1 MKLLSGR
8 SVEAGLSSLTKRI
21 QSKVAGE
28 SYFDN
33 FSRGR
38 YATDASIYQITPVGV
53 VVPKSIDDVKVALSI
68 AREEGCSVLPRGG
81 GTSQCGQTVNESLI
95 IDTSKYLNTV
105 LRIDAE
111 ERSTIVEPGVVLDQL
126 NSLLKPYGLWFPV
139 DISTSAQATIGGM
152 IGNNS
157 CGARSIKYGTM
168 RDNVIEITA
177 LLPNGT
183 ESKFGPSSSGLEYCS
198 LGELKSS
205 LLKLGSKYSGQIEQ
219 NFPKLMRRVGGYNI
233 DALRAKKDCVPN
245 LSHILVGSEGTL
257 AFSSSIKLSLS
268 DLPKHSTLGVCHF
281 LDFQQAMRA
290 TKDIVS
296 LGPTAVELVDKTMI
310 NLASKN
316 AAFNEVVTKVIVGNP
331 ESVLLVEFSGDIDS
345 ENKKK
350 LNLLTELLKDLGY
363 PGVVVPVVDV
373 KLQKAVWDVRKQA
386 LNIVMSM
393 KGDGK
398 PISFVEDC
406 AVELDDLPEYTRR
419 LDAIF
424 EKHGTSGTWYAHA
437 SVGTLHVRPILNLKL
452 DSEVKKMREI
462 AEETFEMVKEYKGS
476 HSGEHGD
483 GIVRSEF
490 HEKMFGSDIVRA
502 FHEVKE
508 LFDPENTMNPGK
520 IVQPP
525 AMDDPS
531 LLRFKPNYE
540 IDNPKTKFN
549 WDLWGGFGGAVEMCN
564 NNGAC
569 RKLRGGSMCPSYR
582 VTRDEQ
588 HSTRG
593 RANTLRLALSGQ
605 LGENALAKQEI
616 EESLRYCVGC
626 KACRREC
633 PTGVDMARMKI
644 EVLAQKYKNEQP
656 PFNDKVIAY
665 FPHYAP
671 LLSRVSAVIN
681 LREEIPGLAK
691 ISEWLF
697 GLDSKQKLPNWAGY
711 NSLRTLPEADQ
722 GEGTDVVVFADCF
735 NRYFEPD
742 NVHAAVEV
750 MFAGNRRAG
759 LLTPLDGDQRPL
771 CCGRTF
777 LSMGLVEQAAVEA
790 KRFVEAALEHIEQ
803 GIPIVG
809 LEPSCILSL
818 REDTTDLLSIE
829 SDFKDKVFLIEE
841 YMAGTKDAE
850 PMELHFNSLG
860 GRKAFFHGHCH
871 QKAAGIMDSTV
882 TALQNIPGSKLEVI
896 ESGCCGMAGS
906 FGYQTKT
913 SQIAD
918 RIGELDLMPQ
928 VRAIEERALITASG
942 TSCRHQIKNKTG
954 REALHPIRIIRD
966 ALRQN

>member
-1 MKLLSGR
+1 MKLSYGK
-8 SVEAGLSSLTKRI
+8 SVNARLSSVTKRI
-21 QSKVAGE
+21 QSEVVGE
-28 SYFDN
+28 SYFDY

-53 VVPKSIDDVKVALSI
+53 VVPKSIDDVSATLSI

-81 GTSQCGQTVNESLI
+81 GTSQCGQTVNESLV

-105 LRIDAE
+105 VNIDVK
-111 ERSTIVEPGVVLDQL
+111 ERSAIVEPGVVLDQL
-126 NSLLKPYGLWFPV
+126 NSLLKPDGLWFPV

-177 LLPNGT
+177 LLPNGI
-183 ESKFGPSSSGLEYCS
+183 ESKFGPTSSSIESCS
-198 LGELKSS
+198 LGKLKRS
-205 LLKLGSKYSGQIEQ
+205 LLKLGSKYSPQIQ
-219 NFPKLMRRVGGYNI
+219 KNFPKLMRRVGGYNI
-233 DALRAKKDCVPN
+233 DALRAKEDCVPN

-257 AFSSSIKLSLS
+257 AFSSTIKLSLS
-268 DLPKHSTLGVCHF
+268 DLPTHSTLGVCHF
-281 LDFQQAMRA
+281 SDFEQAMRA

-310 NLASKN
+310 HLASEN
-316 AAFNEVVTKVIVGNP
+316 EAFNDVVRKVIVGDP
-331 ESVLLVEFSGDIDS
+331 ESVLLVEFAGDIDS
-345 ENKKK
+345 NNRKN
-350 LNLLTELLKDLGY
+350 LNLLTELMKDLGY
-363 PGVVVPVVDV
+363 PGVVMPVLDA

-398 PISFVEDC
+398 PVSFVEDC

-419 LDAIF
+419 LNAIF
-424 EKHGTSGTWYAHA
+424 ERHGTSGTWYAHA

-462 AEETFEMVKEYKGS
+462 AEETFDMVKQYKGS

-483 GIVRSEF
+483 GIIRSEF

-502 FHEVKE
+502 FQKVKE
-508 LFDPENTMNPGK
+508 LFDPGNIMNPGK

-525 AMDDPS
+525 AMDDRS
-531 LLRFKPNYE
+531 LLRFKPDYE

-569 RKLRGGSMCPSYR
+569 RKLHGGSMCPSYR
-582 VTRDEQ
+582 ATRDEQ

-605 LGENALAKQEI
+605 LGENALAKPEI

-644 EVLAQKYKNEQP
+644 EVLAHKYKDEQP
-656 PFNDKVIAY
+656 PFSDKVIAY

-671 LLSRVSAVIN
+671 LLSRISAVTN

-697 GLDSKQKLPNWAGY
+697 GLDSKQQLPNWAGY
-711 NSLRTLPEADQ
+711 NSLRTLPKANQEV
-722 GEGTDVVVFADCF
+722 ETDAVVFADCF

-750 MFAGNRRAG
+750 MSAGNRRAG
-759 LLTPLDGDQRPL
+759 LLTPLDGNQRPL

-790 KRFVEAALEHIEQ
+790 KRFVGAALEHIQQ
-803 GIPIVG
+803 GTPIVG

-818 REDTTDLLSIE
+818 REDTTELLSIE
-829 SDFKDKVFLIEE
+829 ADFKDKVFLIEE
-841 YMAGTKDAE
+841 YMAGTQDAE
-850 PMELHFNSLG
+850 PMELNFNSLG
-860 GRKAFFHGHCH
+860 RRKTFFHGHCH
-871 QKAAGIMDSTV
+871 QKAAGVMNSTV
-882 TALQNIPGSKLEVI
+882 TALQNIPGSTLEVI

-913 SQIAD
+913 SQIANK
-918 RIGELDLMPQ
+918 IGELDLMPQ
-928 VRAIEERALITASG
+928 VRAIEERALIAASG
-942 TSCRHQIKNKTG
+942 TSCRHQIKTKTG

-966 ALRQN
+966 ALIQN

>member
-8 SVEAGLSSLTKRI
+8 SVEARLSSLTKRI
-21 QSKVAGE
+21 QSKVVGE

-33 FSRGR
+33 FTRGR
-38 YATDASIYQITPVGV
+38 YATDASIYQIIPVGV
-53 VVPKSIDDVKVALSI
+53 VVPKSINDVNAALSI

-81 GTSQCGQTVNESLI
+81 GTSQCGQTVNESLV

-105 LRIDAE
+105 VSIDAE
-111 ERSTIVEPGVVLDQL
+111 ERSAIVEPGVVLDQL

-177 LLPNGT
+177 LLPNGI
-183 ESKFGPSSSGLEYCS
+183 ESKFGPTSSGLEFC
-198 LGELKSS
+198 LLDELKSS
-205 LLKLGSKYSGQIEQ
+205 LLKLGSKYSPQIEQ

-233 DALRAKKDCVPN
+233 DALRMEGDCVPN

-268 DLPKHSTLGVCHF
+268 ELPKHSTLGVCHF
-281 LDFQQAMRA
+281 SDFHQAMRA
-290 TKDIVS
+290 TKEIVS

-310 NLASKN
+310 HLASEN
-316 AAFNEVVTKVIVGNP
+316 AAFSDVVAKVIVGDP
-331 ESVLLVEFSGDIDS
+331 ESVLLVEFAGDIDS
-345 ENKKK
+345 DNRNK

-363 PGVVVPVVDV
+363 PGVMMSVIDE
-373 KLQKAVWDVRKQA
+373 KLQKEIWDVRKQA

-398 PISFVEDC
+398 PVSFVEDC

-424 EKHGTSGTWYAHA
+424 AKHGTSGTWYAHA

-462 AEETFEMVKEYKGS
+462 AEETFEMVKQYKGS

-490 HEKMFGSDIVRA
+490 HEKMFGSDIIRA

-508 LFDPENTMNPGK
+508 LFDPENIMNPGK
-520 IVQPP
+520 IVRPP
-525 AMDDPS
+525 AMDDRS
-531 LLRFKPNYE
+531 LLRFKPDYE

-549 WDLWGGFGGAVEMCN
+549 WDLWGGLGGAVEMCN

-569 RKLRGGSMCPSYR
+569 RKLRGGAMCPSYR
-582 VTRDEQ
+582 ATRDEQ

-593 RANTLRLALSGQ
+593 RANTLRLAMSGQ
-605 LGENALAKQEI
+605 LGGNALAKPEI

-656 PFNDKVIAY
+656 PFHDKVIAY

-671 LLSRVSAVIN
+671 LLSRVSGALN
-681 LREEIPGLAK
+681 LREEIPALAK

-711 NSLRTLPEADQ
+711 SSLHTLPEANK
-722 GEGTDVVVFADCF
+722 EEATDALVFADCF

-742 NVHAAVEV
+742 NVHAAIEV
-750 MFAGNRRAG
+750 LSAGNRRSG
-759 LLTPLDGDQRPL
+759 LLAPSDGSKRPL

-777 LSMGLVEQAAVEA
+777 LSMGLVEQATLEA
-790 KRFVEAALEHIEQ
+790 KRFVEAALEHIER
-803 GIPIVG
+803 GTPIVG

-818 REDTTDLLSIE
+818 REEMPELLSIE
-829 SDFKDKVFLIEE
+829 SDFKEKVFLIEE
-841 YMAGTKDAE
+841 YMAGTKDTE
-850 PMELHFNSLG
+850 PMELDFISLG
-860 GRKAFFHGHCH
+860 ERKAFFHGHCH
-871 QKAAGIMDSTV
+871 QKASGVMNFTV
-882 TALQNIPGSKLEVI
+882 NALQKIPGSKLEVI

-906 FGYQTKT
+906 FGYQKKT
-913 SQIAD
+913 SQIANK
-918 RIGELDLMPQ
+918 IGELDLLPQ
-928 VRAIEERALITASG
+928 VRAIEEKALIVASG
-942 TSCRHQIKNKTG
+942 TSCRHQIRTKTG

-966 ALRQN
+966 ALR